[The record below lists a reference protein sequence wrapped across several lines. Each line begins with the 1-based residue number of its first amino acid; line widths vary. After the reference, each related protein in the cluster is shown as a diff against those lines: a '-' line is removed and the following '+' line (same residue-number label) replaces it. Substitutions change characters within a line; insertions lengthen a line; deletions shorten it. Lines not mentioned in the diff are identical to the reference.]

1 PTNSAPAA
9 TPAPA
14 PVAKSSAPVHPNP
27 ERPAEVFPRMETGPA
42 KKKNQT
48 FAQNAP
54 AQGELTP
61 APFGSTYLFVQ
72 RFEREDKAQGAVRKI
87 TAMDLPAQSVIRTW
101 MHQKYFVVFCGPIES
116 KRASSV
122 TQRLEEKGFSNV
134 RSVGRLAG
142 NRNLK

>member
-1 PTNSAPAA
+1 
-9 TPAPA
+9 
-14 PVAKSSAPVHPNP
+14 
-27 ERPAEVFPRMETGPA
+27 METGPA
-42 KKKNQT
+42 RKKNKSLAENPST
-48 FAQNAP
+48 E
-54 AQGELTP
+54 GDLTP

-72 RFEREDKAQGAVRKI
+72 RFEREDKAQGAIRKI
-87 TAMDLPAQSVIRTW
+87 SQMDLPAQSVIRNW
-101 MHQKYFVVFCGPIES
+101 VGKKYFVVFCGPIEN